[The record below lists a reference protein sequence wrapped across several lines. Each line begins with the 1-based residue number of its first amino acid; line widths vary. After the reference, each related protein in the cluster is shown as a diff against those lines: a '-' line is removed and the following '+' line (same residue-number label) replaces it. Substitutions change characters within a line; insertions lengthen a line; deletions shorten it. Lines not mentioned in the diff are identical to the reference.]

1 MLDVRNLGVAV
12 RRKGGWLPILD
23 DVNLAVGADETLAIV
38 GESGSGKSML
48 ALAITGLLAPA
59 RSFRVQGRV
68 EFEGRDLLA
77 LSPREMGRVRGS
89 GIGMMFQ
96 EALGALNPVLRI
108 GEQIVEAVQQH
119 RSMGNAAA
127 RDTAAGLLREVGI
140 PSPERRLDDY
150 PHQLSGGMRQ
160 RVMIAMV
167 LACEPRLVIADEPTT
182 SLDVTIQSQILSVL
196 RDLRRQRR
204 MAMIFISHNLG
215 AVAAVADRIAVM
227 YAGQVVEVA
236 GAATLL
242 RAPTHPYTRDLLAA
256 IPRVDR
262 LRELRMIGGTVPRFD
277 AMPPGCRFAPRCS
290 LRAER
295 CDQPQVLAGGAV
307 LARCWRATEGA
318 GLP

>member
-1 MLDVRNLGVAV
+1 MLDVRDLRVAV
-12 RRKGGWLPILD
+12 RRKRGWLPILE
-23 DVNLAVGADETLAIV
+23 DVNLSVGADETLAIV

-48 ALAITGLLAPA
+48 ALAITGLLLPA

-77 LSPREMGRVRGS
+77 LAPRDMARVRGS

-119 RSMGNAAA
+119 RAMDNAAA
-127 RDTAAGLLREVGI
+127 RAVAAALLREVGI
-140 PSPERRLDDY
+140 PSPERRLEDY

-204 MAMIFISHNLG
+204 MSMIFISHNLG

-227 YAGQVVEVA
+227 YAGQVVETA
-236 GAATLL
+236 DAATLL
-242 RAPTHPYTRDLLAA
+242 RLPTHPYTRDLLAA
-256 IPRVDR
+256 IPRVDQ

-277 AMPPGCRFAPRCS
+277 TMPSGCRFAPRCA

-295 CDQPQVLAGGAV
+295 CAEPQALVGGAV
-307 LARCWRATEGA
+307 LARCWRAGEGA
-318 GLP
+318 LP